1 MYPDFLLQPE
11 LGYVADPVKKGTM
24 EALHA
29 TTDSEFEKTVKIMDV
44 YWKGLLRNYFSDVD
58 EERLNIISGYLKAI
72 GRFKLFAVI
81 AGLPDSH
88 EKETELNNS
97 GEFKSWNVKGDERK
111 HICLAIISPNNFI
124 KVQLSK
130 SCHAGLEYRTDSVT
144 PSGIFL
150 SRLLKEEKMNT
161 GTIVKQRGSDCLDIR
176 FGLYDYH
183 GGLQCGETLDVKI
196 SGKWVP
202 TRIEMGEDW
211 YLVGIN
217 VDDIIGLIVRI

>member
-1 MYPDFLLQPE
+1 MGEYYFL
-11 LGYVADPVKKGTM
+11 
-24 EALHA
+24 
-29 TTDSEFEKTVKIMDV
+29 
-44 YWKGLLRNYFSDVD
+44 
-58 EERLNIISGYLKAI
+58 
-72 GRFKLFAVI
+72 AV
-81 AGLPDSH
+81 
-88 EKETELNNS
+88 N
-97 GEFKSWNVKGDERK
+97 
-111 HICLAIISPNNFI
+111 SPNNFI

-130 SCHAGLEYRTDSVT
+130 SCHTGLEYRAVTVT
-144 PSGIFL
+144 PPGIFI
-150 SRLLKEEKMNT
+150 SRYNLEEHMNT